1 MDYSTVDIIFKNV
14 TVMLTVGP
22 VYSEWHVTPCGETAI
37 YRLWYLHL
45 QATPLLRQEL
55 ACMHACM
62 HTEDRILYNHS
73 RENLTSPC

>member
-1 MDYSTVDIIFKNV
+1 MMDYSTVDIIFKNV
-14 TVMLTVGP
+14 TVMLTVGS
-22 VYSEWHVTPCGETAI
+22 VYSEWHVAPCGEITI
-37 YRLWYLHL
+37 YRLWCLHL

-55 ACMHACM
+55 ACM